1 MTLISQL
8 SPGRNVGVKP
18 SDVLDLYAVDLMA
31 ERSGFAA
38 DVAGGYNGD
47 VFIVDTLAESGPT
60 SIRAALADPDPL
72 WIVPIV
78 TGVVNL
84 TSEIV
89 VGSFKTLD
97 GRAGI
102 LNFDGKRL
110 NASDAR
116 EVILCNFGVRN
127 SDNDG
132 ITFRGSDMIW
142 VHHASLTSCADGLLD
157 ISRAKEGDYTAR
169 HTVSSCKFTNHN
181 KCSLVGLHND
191 TANSCPWDHYIQATY
206 RHNRMHCTQRQPR
219 LSRGYLHAFNNVIYF
234 DRAGMQSYDRG
245 KLLSERNWFRKV
257 GDGVAFDFTMAPYT
271 NGRIRSVGN
280 VFENGA
286 ANASS
291 NPTGVLDPPY
301 TYSAQMMTAALRDAI
316 LDDAGATLSLPVL
329 LAAAA

>member
-1 MTLISQL
+1 MTLISEL
-8 SPGRNVGVKP
+8 SPGRNAGVKP
-18 SDVLDLYAVDLMA
+18 SDVLDLYAADLMA

-38 DVAGGYNGD
+38 EVLGGYDGD

-60 SIRAALADPDPL
+60 SVRAALAAPDPL

-84 TSEIV
+84 TSEII

-110 NASDAR
+110 NASDA
-116 EVILCNFGVRN
+116 ENVILCNFGVRN

-157 ISRAKEGDYTAR
+157 ISRAKEGDFTAR
-169 HTVSSCKFTNHN
+169 HTVSWCKFTNHN

-191 TANSCPWDHYIQATY
+191 AANNCPWDHYIQATY
-206 RHNRMHCTQRQPR
+206 HHNRMQCTQRQPR

-234 DRAGMQSYDRG
+234 DQAGMQSYDRG
-245 KLLSERNWFRKV
+245 KLLAERNWFRKT
-257 GDGVAFDFTMAPYT
+257 GSGAAFDFTVDGYVD
-271 NGRIRSVGN
+271 GRIRSVGN

-286 ANASS
+286 VNASS
-291 NPTGVLDPPY
+291 NPSGVLDPPY
-301 TYSAQMMTAALRDAI
+301 AYNVQSMNAALRDVI
-316 LDDAGATLSLPVL
+316 LAAAGATLSLPVP